1 MLKIVLNDLWQNN
14 FYASAS
20 HFVKILKES
29 QNIKNYLCVVHDTL
43 APAKW
48 GKCTIAV
55 FSSFILI
62 SFLMQQVYKRR
73 DFCDLKAFV

>member
-1 MLKIVLNDLWQNN
+1 MLKIVLIDLWQNSFLCIN
-14 FYASAS
+14 FP
-20 HFVKILKES
+20 FVKILKES

-48 GKCTIAV
+48 SKCTIAV

-62 SFLMQQVYKRR
+62 ASLMRQVYKRK
-73 DFCDLKAFV
+73 DFCDLKAFI